1 MEEVPVALGHLGESV
16 ARKVHEI
23 PGVVDKEMVD
33 QLGLAGGGGGH
44 GKLAVAAQHVDEGGL
59 ADVRPADE
67 GKLGEPTRR
76 LSGHID
82 AAPSKFCL
90 FDFHNAKIT
99 ILDLISPPAANILIN
114 FAHGDMYERL
124 PVLLQKA
131 HDEGKLTAAGEDLR
145 KRYAAFY
152 PRGGH
157 FDRVAPRP
165 ADR

>member
-16 ARKVHEI
+16 ARKVHEV

-76 LSGHID
+76 LSGYID

-99 ILDLISPPAANILIN
+99 ILDLISPPAVNI
-114 FAHGDMYERL
+114 FL
-124 PVLLQKA
+124 PRAGIESQRNYLPTPGPDSESSSWMAV
-131 HDEGKLTAAGEDLR
+131 TAA
-145 KRYAAFY
+145 
-152 PRGGH
+152 
-157 FDRVAPRP
+157 
-165 ADR
+165 